1 MSTENPK
8 IPCGGFRI
16 GDGLAMDGDTL
27 KSLGGAFVLTEPSTD
42 PSKPPSLVISEDSPL
57 KTFEEVEATA
67 PTKPLFLTIKGQS
80 GIFIFNPTGDQDA
93 LYFDQII
100 IDTTNKKLVLD
111 RVVMSKTTISI
122 PITITVTLTQ

>member
-1 MSTENPK
+1 MSTENQK

-16 GDGLAMDGDTL
+16 GDGLTMDGDTL

-67 PTKPLFLTIKGQS
+67 STKSLFLTIKGQP
-80 GIFIFNPTGDQDA
+80 GIFIFNPTGDQDV
-93 LYFDQII
+93 LHFDLIT
-100 IDTTNKKLVLD
+100 IDTTNRNLILT
-111 RVVMSKTTISI
+111 RVFMSKE
-122 PITITVTLTQ
+122 TVSAPESFTFILT